1 MACYSPF
8 NQKNSYLTHLLLHG
22 MLSMARF
29 FPHEKSSTEGI
40 VIVTSPA
47 KGRQIGQFSNI
58 TPSDNNVIQL
68 ESFC

>member
-1 MACYSPF
+1 MLFSF
-8 NQKNSYLTHLLLHG
+8 QSKKLDMTHLLLHG
-22 MLSMARF
+22 MLSMSRF

-40 VIVTSPA
+40 IVIASPA
-47 KGRQIGQFSNI
+47 KGRQIGQFPNI